1 MWVIYLRDIVLFG
14 RRCVFLF
21 GVFVLRPEGAG
32 RRSRHIQAVG
42 RSDGACLW
50 SQSPVTAGDRAMCRS
65 PYEKAN
71 NGGIKFNE
79 SPSVSRVRTHGPC
92 SRAAFVL
99 LVLLVFCIV
108 KTCTVMRKGQELN
121 MRIGSKSLHHFVQRL
136 LVPSVRMEKVRPW
149 CGQPSDRGR
158 LKNKTESLLHTEL
171 RMYDSLSFEL
181 PKPSKR
187 TFKRTLM
194 TGHSVRLPVAKRL
207 PPS

>member
-1 MWVIYLRDIVLFG
+1 MACLFYDRREPAGDRGIYK
-14 RRCVFLF
+14 
-21 GVFVLRPEGAG
+21 
-32 RRSRHIQAVG
+32 

-71 NGGIKFNE
+71 NGGIKFND
-79 SPSVSRVRTHGPC
+79 SPSLSRIRPYTRTLFTGSVC
-92 SRAAFVL
+92 SSRTSRL
-99 LVLLVFCIV
+99 LYCEDLYCDE
-108 KTCTVMRKGQELN
+108 KGKELN